1 MNAWNRRSFLRQAS
15 AMIAAHAAIPAWAQ
29 TTPNPQ
35 TAPVEFRT
43 IRLQSIRLDEQAAF
57 YSNTLGLPV
66 RQQDGGLKVT
76 AGRTVLEFSPAPP
89 ASQPFYH
96 FAFNIPENQL
106 EDSMKWLR
114 PRCPILPRPNGAG
127 EIYHFA
133 NWNAHSCY
141 FLDAA
146 GNLLEFIARHT
157 LPNASRSGFDSG
169 SLLSVSEIGL
179 VTDSVPGIAERLKSS
194 FAVQNYFNGS
204 DEFMPMGNEHGLF
217 ILVKRGRAWG
227 IVSRPAE
234 VYPVEVRLA
243 GGSRRSLKL
252 DPLPYRVES
261 GG

>member
-1 MNAWNRRSFLRQAS
+1 MTDSTRRRFLRHAS
-15 AMIAAHAAIPAWAQ
+15 AMIAAHAALPAWTQ

-35 TAPVEFRT
+35 SAPVEFRT

-57 YSNTLGLPV
+57 YSKTLGLPV
-66 RQQDGGLKVT
+66 RQQDGGLRVT
-76 AGRTVLEFSPAPP
+76 AGSTTLEFAPAPP
-89 ASQPFYH
+89 GSQPFYH
-96 FAFNIPENQL
+96 FAFNIPENRL

-114 PRCPILPRPNGAG
+114 PRCPILQRPNEAG

-141 FLDAA
+141 FLDAG

-157 LPNASRSGFDSG
+157 LPNASRAGFDSD

-179 VTDSVPGIAERLKSS
+179 VTQSVPEIAERLKSG
-194 FAVQNYFNGS
+194 FAVQSYCNGS
-204 DEFMPMGNEHGLF
+204 NEFMPMGNEHGLF
-217 ILVKRGRAWG
+217 ILVKTGRAWG
-227 IVSRPAE
+227 IVNRPAE

-243 GGSRRSLKL
+243 GGPRRSLRF